1 MISKEAVTAKEKL
14 FQNKNLEDVINTPL
28 KIQRE
33 EWEESAG
40 NVKLP
45 ENVKIEE
52 VIIRDIK
59 ADWIIPE
66 FTESEYVIFY
76 FHGGGL
82 NQGSKLTHR
91 KLVSEIANRSK
102 LRLFIHNYPLAPE
115 NPYPEA
121 LNKSLEIYLQL
132 LKSGIKAEK
141 IILGSDS
148 SGSALALALILL
160 LKQKKY
166 SLPKAA
172 FLFSP
177 MLDFSL
183 SGVSVT
189 NNEHLDPKIFKED
202 LELTSKYYCDK
213 KHFKNPMVSPI
224 YGDFSGFPPL
234 FIQVGSEELLLSD
247 SLTLKEKASNV
258 NVPVKL
264 EIWEGMWHVFQT
276 RFESIP
282 EADQALNNTVDFINT
297 IKAEA

>member
-1 MISKEAVTAKEKL
+1 MISKEAGTAKEKL
-14 FQNKNLEDVINTPL
+14 FQNKNLEEVLNTPL

-33 EWEESAG
+33 EWEESVK

-45 ENVKIEE
+45 RNIKIEE
-52 VIIRDIK
+52 ITVKNIK

-66 FTESEYVIFY
+66 FTESESVIFY

-91 KLVSEIANRSK
+91 KLAAEIANRSK
-102 LRLFIHNYPLAPE
+102 LRVFIHNYPLAPE
-115 NPYPEA
+115 NPYPAA
-121 LNKSLEIYLQL
+121 LNKSLELYLWL
-132 LKSGIKAEK
+132 LESGLKAEK
-141 IILGSDS
+141 IIFGSDS
-148 SGSALALALILL
+148 SGSALALALILF
-160 LKQKKY
+160 LKKEKY
-166 SLPKAA
+166 PLPKMA

-183 SGVSVT
+183 SGESVIK
-189 NNEHLDPKIFKED
+189 NKDLDPKIFKED

-213 KHFKNPMVSPI
+213 KSSKDPLISPV
-224 YGDFSGFPPL
+224 YGDFTGFPPL

-247 SLTLKEKASNV
+247 SLTLEKRAKGAGVS
-258 NVPVKL
+258 VKL

-282 EADQALNNTVDFINT
+282 EADQAVTNTADFINSVM
-297 IKAEA
+297 